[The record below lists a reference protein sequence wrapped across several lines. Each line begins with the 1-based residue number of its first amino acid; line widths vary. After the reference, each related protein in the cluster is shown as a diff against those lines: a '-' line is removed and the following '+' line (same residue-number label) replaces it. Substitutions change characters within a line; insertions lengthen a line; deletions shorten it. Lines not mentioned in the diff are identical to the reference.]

1 MVLSCFSSDEER
13 ESAPPLLLRE
23 AEFCL
28 LFTELLMELLELDS
42 ILFESREECVFCFCV
57 GEENKNMRGESIKYP
72 CLGGKGVTASVTKCE

>member
-1 MVLSCFSSDEER
+1 
-13 ESAPPLLLRE
+13 
-23 AEFCL
+23 
-28 LFTELLMELLELDS
+28 MELLELDS